1 MRIARTLASVV
12 LVACAALLG
21 ACRIIG
27 PGYIGPIQ
35 PPALDIPVPVND
47 LGAIQFGD
55 EIIAGFSIPDRT
67 TEGLPLKSLRA
78 VDLYA
83 GPNGPTAGDPNAWM
97 RTATHYSVTAQ
108 ASVPARA
115 AGGDLMPGAFK
126 RSFPAQAWIGKDLVL
141 RVRATGPKGRLS
153 QWSLPFSMSVIAPL
167 MRPTG
172 VTVDSRKDGVR
183 LTWQGSGP
191 KYHVLRAAGTE
202 MLQPLTDTDKA
213 EYLDESAQ
221 FGTPYQYL
229 IVAFTDDRHQSLASD
244 PLPKPITPVDVFPPE
259 VPAGLTVTVGVNA
272 IELQW
277 EINTEADFRGY
288 NVFRS
293 IDNGPFERVAS
304 LIPAATYH
312 DTDVQPG
319 KTYRYQVSAADL
331 LNNESNRSSPVESKL
346 E

>member
-1 MRIARTLASVV
+1 MKTPLASVL

-83 GPNGPTAGDPNAWM
+83 GPNGPTAGDPNAWV

-108 ASVPARA
+108 ASVPASASVPAPASVPARA

-172 VTVDSRKDGVR
+172 VTMDSRKEGVR
-183 LTWQGSGP
+183 LAPS
-191 KYHVLRAAGTE
+191 
-202 MLQPLTDTDKA
+202 
-213 EYLDESAQ
+213 
-221 FGTPYQYL
+221 
-229 IVAFTDDRHQSLASD
+229 
-244 PLPKPITPVDVFPPE
+244 
-259 VPAGLTVTVGVNA
+259 
-272 IELQW
+272 
-277 EINTEADFRGY
+277 
-288 NVFRS
+288 
-293 IDNGPFERVAS
+293 
-304 LIPAATYH
+304 
-312 DTDVQPG
+312 
-319 KTYRYQVSAADL
+319 
-331 LNNESNRSSPVESKL
+331 
-346 E
+346 